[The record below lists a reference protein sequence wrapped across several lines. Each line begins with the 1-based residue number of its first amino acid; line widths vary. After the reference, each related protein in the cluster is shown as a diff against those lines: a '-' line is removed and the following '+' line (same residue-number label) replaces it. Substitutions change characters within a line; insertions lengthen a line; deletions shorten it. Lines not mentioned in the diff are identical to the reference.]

1 MKKQLA
7 SVLLMLSLMGSQQ
20 ARCAEPAA
28 DLTGFL
34 DQHEMANIQANG
46 INIAYKIIGEP
57 TAPPLLM
64 IMGLSASHRLWG
76 DAFIERLAHAGYL
89 LVLFDNRDT
98 GETQRMDEFGQPTI
112 WWEMLKN
119 LVGFEVNAAYTLEDM
134 AMDSVALMDALNI
147 TDAHIVGASMGG
159 MIAQIIA
166 AEHPERVRSLVSIMS
181 TTGAPH
187 LPSPQDGAGDDL
199 TDIAG
204 SEGERRSELEAI
216 GLHVD
221 AMPRQLMAIIKS
233 GDRTEQVKTIS
244 VPTLVI
250 HGEDDTLLPPPH
262 GKHTAAMIEGSRLVM
277 FAGMGHNLPE
287 NVQPDLVAA
296 MAEHIDSVESSRLS
310 GQKAPD
316 TTSTAGEEGKPP
328 ITN

>member
-1 MKKQLA
+1 MKKQLV
-7 SVLLMLSLMGSQQ
+7 SGLLILSLMGSYQ
-20 ARCAEPAA
+20 ARCAEPAV

-46 INIAYKIIGEP
+46 IDIAYKIIGEP

-76 DAFIERLAHAGYL
+76 DAFIERLADAGYL

-98 GETQRMDEFGQPTI
+98 GVTQRMTEFGQPTI

-119 LVGFEVNAAYTLEDM
+119 LIGFEVDAAYTLEDM
-134 AMDSVALMDALNI
+134 AMDSVGLMDALGL

-187 LPSPQDGAGDDL
+187 LPPPQDGAGEDL
-199 TDIAG
+199 TGIAD
-204 SEGERRSELEAI
+204 SEGDQQAELEAI
-216 GLHVD
+216 GIFTD

-233 GDRTEQVKTIS
+233 GDRTERVKTIS

-250 HGEDDTLLPPPH
+250 HGEEDNLLPPPH
-262 GKHTAAMIEGSRLVM
+262 GNTPR
-277 FAGMGHNLPE
+277 P
-287 NVQPDLVAA
+287 
-296 MAEHIDSVESSRLS
+296 
-310 GQKAPD
+310 
-316 TTSTAGEEGKPP
+316 
-328 ITN
+328 